1 MRRWVM
7 AVMEISIVPI
17 GEGPSISSYVANCV
31 RVLKKEKMPFE
42 LTAMGTNVEGSLKN
56 LIAVALKMHQVPF
69 TKGAQRVVTTIKIDD
84 RRDKKITLSGKKRA
98 VQAKLTRSQE

>member
-7 AVMEISIVPI
+7 AVMEISVVPL
-17 GEGPSISSYVANCV
+17 GKGSSVSSYVADCI

-42 LTAMGTNVEGSLKN
+42 LTAMGTNIEGSLKN

-69 TKGAQRVVTTIKIDD
+69 NKGAQRVVTTIKIDD
-84 RRDKKITLSGKKRA
+84 RRDKKITIAGKKKA
-98 VQAKLTRSQE
+98 VHQKLLVRR